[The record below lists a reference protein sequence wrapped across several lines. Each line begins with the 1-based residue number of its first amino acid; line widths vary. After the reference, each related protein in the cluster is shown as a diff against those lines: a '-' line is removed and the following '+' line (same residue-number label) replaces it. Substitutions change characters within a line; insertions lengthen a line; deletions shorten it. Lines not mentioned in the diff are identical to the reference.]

1 MQDEDNTARSGH
13 QCSQD
18 SVRSAIQAA
27 FGAALAALVTRLRS
41 IDAAEDALQ
50 EAVLKAWEKWP
61 ATGIP
66 EQPAAWLIV
75 CATNVFRDHYRREAR
90 IDRAIDPSS
99 TGLADPAAE
108 WDSSSGGGVGGD
120 EDILRLIFMCSHPGI
135 APENQLALCLRMLM
149 GFSYAEI
156 ARALLITTATLEQRI
171 TRAKRKIASSGI
183 SFELPRADSLPLRLD
198 SVRQILYLIFNE
210 GYHGSGEV
218 LIDRELCRQAI
229 RLTRALCRG
238 FPDPENFGLLALML
252 FNDARAP
259 ARIGEG
265 GELITLD
272 SQNRT
277 LWKRSQIEEAD
288 VLLQKALLK
297 GELGSYQLQAAIAG
311 VHSLAESAQLTDWT
325 EIVGLYRRLYR
336 QQPNAVVGLN
346 FAVALMMIEELADAE
361 RLLVAFE
368 NELRG
373 YSPYY
378 AALSKLHALSGRQ
391 AEATAALRTA
401 AEITGSKGERGHYQ
415 LQLRD
420 IEGAARR

>member
-1 MQDEDNTARSGH
+1 MQDEASTASPRR
-13 QCSQD
+13 QVSQD

-27 FGAALAALVTRLRS
+27 FGAALAALVNRLRS

-50 EAVLKAWEKWP
+50 EALLKAWEKWP
-61 ATGIP
+61 TAGIP
-66 EQPAAWLIV
+66 EQPVAWLIV
-75 CATNVFRDHYRREAR
+75 CATNVYCDHYRREAR
-90 IDRAIDPSS
+90 IDRAIDPASA
-99 TGLADPAAE
+99 GLEDPAA
-108 WDSSSGGGVGGD
+108 DRNGSSSGGVGGD

-149 GFSYAEI
+149 GFSHAEI

-183 SFELPRADSLPLRLD
+183 SFELPRADSLPLRLH

-210 GYHGSGEV
+210 GYHGSGEI
-218 LIDRELCRQAI
+218 LIDRELCRQSI
-229 RLTRALCRG
+229 RLTRALCRA

-272 SQNRT
+272 SQNRM
-277 LWKRSQIEEAD
+277 LWKRGQIEEAD
-288 VLLQKALLK
+288 VLLQKALHK
-297 GELGSYQLQAAIAG
+297 GDVGSYQLQAAIAG
-311 VHSLAESAQLTDWT
+311 VHSLAESAQLTDWA

-336 QQPNAVVGLN
+336 QQPNAVIGLN
-346 FAVALMMIEELADAE
+346 YAVALMMIEELAGAE
-361 RLLVAFE
+361 RLLAAFE
-368 NELRG
+368 NELRD

-391 AEATAALRTA
+391 AEAAAALRRA
-401 AEITGSKGERGHYQ
+401 VEITGSKGERGHYQ
-415 LQLRD
+415 LQLRE
-420 IEGAARR
+420 IERAMRR